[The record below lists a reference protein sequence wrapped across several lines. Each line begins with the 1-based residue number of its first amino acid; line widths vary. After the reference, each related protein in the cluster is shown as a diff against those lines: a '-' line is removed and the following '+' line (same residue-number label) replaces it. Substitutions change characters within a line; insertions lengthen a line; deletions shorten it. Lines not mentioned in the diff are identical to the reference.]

1 MEEMFMEISFERP
14 TLTDEQKNMLLG
26 GTKERPAMMGMPTA
40 PVYEHES
47 SRYPERIRVKF
58 FDGSTKVY
66 ELHTEQPEPMIL
78 ENIEIIRKWKTG
90 YQYQPPR
97 RRRGRK

>member
-1 MEEMFMEISFERP
+1 MEEMFMEISFEGP
-14 TLTDEQKNMLLG
+14 TLTDEQKNVILG

-66 ELHTEQPEPMIL
+66 ELHTEQPAPIIMKCIETIR
-78 ENIEIIRKWKTG
+78 EWNIG